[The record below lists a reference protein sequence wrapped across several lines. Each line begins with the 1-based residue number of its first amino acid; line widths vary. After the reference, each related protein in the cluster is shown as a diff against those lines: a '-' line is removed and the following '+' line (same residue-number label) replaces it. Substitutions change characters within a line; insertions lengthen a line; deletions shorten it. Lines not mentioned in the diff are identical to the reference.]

1 MKTRYDSKM
10 GSYHLDYSDEL
21 IPFEQI
27 IEKVRT
33 AIAEDTE
40 GKLRR
45 ALIELGWT
53 PPEGAARPITFPVG
67 ERSTASE

>member
-10 GSYHLDYSDEL
+10 GTYHLDYSDRL
-21 IPFEQI
+21 TPFEEI

-40 GKLRR
+40 GKFRR

-53 PPEGAARPITFPVG
+53 PPA
-67 ERSTASE
+67 ER

>member
-1 MKTRYDSKM
+1 MKTRYDSRT

-21 IPFEQI
+21 QPFEQI

-45 ALIELGWT
+45 ALIELDWT
-53 PPEGAARPITFPVG
+53 PPCGAEPPPLPP
-67 ERSTASE
+67 SESLRG